1 MRKPAA
7 AKRQSDKAYNGG
19 QFAMATPAAAAS
31 AAEPRVHKMGPGIV
45 CKTDTK
51 GLPRPSNRSPAEIVV
66 DASKGFIPLWAKDVT
81 LRWRF
86 QEQSMAVFQNPDA
99 AKEGIKKLFGDA
111 LVAWGNAVPVKFT
124 QRDDAWDFE
133 IVMQASDDCDPNGC
147 VLASAYFPDGGR
159 HELVLYPKLFT
170 QSPQEQME
178 TLCHE
183 IGHIFGLRHF
193 FANVSE
199 TAWRSEIFG
208 THVPF
213 SIMNYGVN
221 SVLTENDRTDLQRL
235 YALVWS
241 GQLTKINGTPIKMV
255 QPFSATAGNQFVMAY
270 AAASTAKRR
279 SGCCCCC
286 GGDQP
291 L

>member
-7 AKRQSDKAYNGG
+7 AKRRADDGG
-19 QFAMATPAAAAS
+19 QFAMATPAAAAN

-86 QEQSMAVFQNPDA
+86 QEQSMAVFQNPDT

-133 IVMQASDDCDPNGC
+133 IVMQASDDCDPNGVC
-147 VLASAYFPDGGR
+147 WQAPTFP
-159 HELVLYPKLFT
+159 
-170 QSPQEQME
+170 
-178 TLCHE
+178 
-183 IGHIFGLRHF
+183 
-193 FANVSE
+193 
-199 TAWRSEIFG
+199 
-208 THVPF
+208 
-213 SIMNYGVN
+213 
-221 SVLTENDRTDLQRL
+221 
-235 YALVWS
+235 
-241 GQLTKINGTPIKMV
+241 
-255 QPFSATAGNQFVMAY
+255 TAGAMSWFCIQSCSPRARK
-270 AAASTAKRR
+270 SKWKRCVTKSVTSSGYDTSSPTSRRPLGEVR
-279 SGCCCCC
+279 SSERTFRSRS
-286 GGDQP
+286 
-291 L
+291 

>member
-45 CKTDTK
+45 CKTHTK

-147 VLASAYFPDGGR
+147 VLASTYFP
-159 HELVLYPKLFT
+159 
-170 QSPQEQME
+170 
-178 TLCHE
+178 
-183 IGHIFGLRHF
+183 
-193 FANVSE
+193 
-199 TAWRSEIFG
+199 
-208 THVPF
+208 
-213 SIMNYGVN
+213 
-221 SVLTENDRTDLQRL
+221 
-235 YALVWS
+235 
-241 GQLTKINGTPIKMV
+241 
-255 QPFSATAGNQFVMAY
+255 TAGAISWFCIQSCSPRVGNKP
-270 AAASTAKRR
+270 KRCVTKSGTSSGYDTSSPTSRRLLGEVR
-279 SGCCCCC
+279 SSERTFRSRS
-286 GGDQP
+286 
-291 L
+291 